1 MQRGRGSIKGRKRHW
16 HRKTERKREKGELVT
31 KQVRTKE
38 NHSKVTAVL
47 TALIH
52 PALTTCQLRTLLELY
67 VISCY
72 PHSISMGLSPG
83 VILIL

>member
-47 TALIH
+47 TATYVVRAVRNFMLSS
-52 PALTTCQLRTLLELY
+52 QYLY
-67 VISCY
+67 GVKSWCY
-72 PHSISMGLSPG
+72 SHFIEE
-83 VILIL
+83 II